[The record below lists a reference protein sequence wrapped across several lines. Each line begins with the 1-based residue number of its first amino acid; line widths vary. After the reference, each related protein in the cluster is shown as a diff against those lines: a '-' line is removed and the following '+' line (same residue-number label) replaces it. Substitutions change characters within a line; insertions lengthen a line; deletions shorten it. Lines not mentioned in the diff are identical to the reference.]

1 MLSVFDTCGIFL
13 PEAIPTSPGRVSTCH
28 FDLAKFPKATT
39 PNFVYERTFYEL
51 LSTHFHGFNR
61 IYTDGSKF
69 GAPMNTQL
77 IPQMILGNTLSVDTF
92 LVISGLLVSYVF
104 FNKLKNGTISSFRV
118 LPYYIHRYC
127 RDDPIG
133 ITERESV
140 PITAPELEDGGG
152 IYSFNN
158 VVYTSPYYIFLT
170 AVTLMN
176 DIDMASM
183 NLPVEPLYGDV
194 RLLVC
199 TPVTTVRDDT
209 DGILLKMT
217 SVVNQH
223 GCSSDC
229 THLSERIHLRF
240 FHKHVS

>member
-1 MLSVFDTCGIFL
+1 MGQSRPFVFYRTTFTATADT
-13 PEAIPTSPGRVSTCH
+13 
-28 FDLAKFPKATT
+28 AT
-39 PNFVYERTFYEL
+39 PR
-51 LSTHFHGFNR
+51 
-61 IYTDGSKF
+61 
-69 GAPMNTQL
+69 
-77 IPQMILGNTLSVDTF
+77 
-92 LVISGLLVSYVF
+92 LVISSGTSQGGLLKI
-104 FNKLKNGTISSFRV
+104 KLPKRDYTVCMVTSS
-118 LPYYIHRYC
+118 

-133 ITERESV
+133 TTERESV
-140 PITAPELEDGGG
+140 PITAPELEYGGG

-183 NLPVEPLYGDV
+183 NLPVEPLYGEV

-223 GCSSDC
+223 GCSSDR